1 VLRSPT
7 SENREFLNSIEE
19 LRSQIDIYDDLLL
32 DILESRMQIAD
43 TIGRYKKEHGITIL
57 QSSRWNEIV
66 SKTIRKGSEKGL
78 SPEFIHT
85 ILEAIHQESISHQ
98 MKVMKDE

>member
-1 VLRSPT
+1 MRVA
-7 SENREFLNSIEE
+7 E
-19 LRSQIDIYDDLLL
+19 
-32 DILESRMQIAD
+32 

-57 QSSRWNEIV
+57 QSSRWHEIV
-66 SKTIRKGSEKGL
+66 SKAELKGSKKGL

-85 ILEAIHQESISHQ
+85 LLEAIHQESISHQ